1 MQVGFVQFVVK
12 WHHIFFRCKIEII
25 VAFYVLH
32 LRMKER
38 KKSLMMTRL
47 IHNYKEGLNCIQ

>member
-38 KKSLMMTRL
+38 KKIINNDPS
-47 IHNYKEGLNCIQ
+47 YS